1 MSEQNLFGSELHI
14 LNVGTPLF
22 QKEIARQQVPCLHAD
37 WKPAAGGDPVLID
50 ALDRLLEDPEV
61 DEANRIAAEKIK
73 NAHPV
78 LVDIDQAIRV
88 IPGMTPKTILHAGP
102 PIAYKDMCGPMR
114 GAIMGALMYEGLA
127 ATAEEADALAASG
140 EITFSPCHEHHAVGP
155 MAGIISP
162 SMPVHVVKNITDGNC
177 SYATVNEGLGKVL
190 RFGANSPEVLDR
202 LRYIQNEFMPVLKQ
216 VIALAGGVDLKNLTA
231 QALNMG
237 DECHNRNKAA
247 TALLIRDLLPY
258 FLDDSIDLVGTRAN
272 GSSTGVGDNHTSRA
286 YYLGGA
292 DDCAKVALVGHV
304 VEHDHKGVSL
314 ARCGNDVLDSRVRE
328 GLGPRD
334 DALVGTVTREAIKAG
349 AGHGL
354 ALHAGIGKPAYQH
367 VKRLVGPLG
376 RAGAILHVGGAN
388 GNAGVKRLRDG
399 AAPLDEVG
407 AQRRGALLVLAVTRT
422 LRARARALGSALAA
436 APLTL
441 TASVAARART
451 CALVSPAV
459 LPASTRLRRALPL
472 A

>member
-22 QKEIARQQVPCLHAD
+22 QKEIARQQVPCLHVD

-162 SMPVHVVKNITDGNC
+162 SMPVHVVKNVTDGNC

-258 FLDDSIDLVGTRAN
+258 FLDDSIDQAAAKKALAFMRGNEHYFLNLSMPACKSMLEAAHGVPKSTVVTVMARN
-272 GSSTGVGDNHTSRA
+272 GVEFGIKVSGMPADMWFTGPAQMV
-286 YYLGGA
+286 
-292 DDCAKVALVGHV
+292 
-304 VEHDHKGVSL
+304 
-314 ARCGNDVLDSRVRE
+314 E
-328 GLGPRD
+328 GLMFPGFD
-334 DALVGTVTREAIKAG
+334 ESDAAPDLGDSAITETT
-349 AGHGL
+349 
-354 ALHAGIGKPAYQH
+354 GIGGFAM
-367 VKRLVGPLG
+367 
-376 RAGAILHVGGAN
+376 
-388 GNAGVKRLRDG
+388 
-399 AAPLDEVG
+399 
-407 AQRRGALLVLAVTRT
+407 
-422 LRARARALGSALAA
+422 AA
-436 APLTL
+436 APSIVQFVGGSVSDALTYSTQMYDITTSESPSYSL
-441 TASVAARART
+441 PPLDFRGAATGIDVRKVLASGILPVINTGMAHKEAGVGQVGAGIVHPPVLCFEKAVAA
-451 CALVSPAV
+451 CADAYEKG
-459 LPASTRLRRALPL
+459 
-472 A
+472 